1 MDPAF
6 FYTYVNTLVF
16 YDGMSKYNAIINFM
30 NDPTIIDQ
38 YKRIPEVAIET
49 DDAIRLMN
57 EVNGMNGMNR
67 MNNQVNNQYIHEQN
81 NNKRIHNNNEDEY
94 FDNPPP
100 PPRLR
105 RS

>member
-16 YDGMSKYNAIINFM
+16 YDGVSKYNAIIAFM
-30 NDPTIIDQ
+30 NDPTIIAE
-38 YKRIPEVAIET
+38 YKTIPEVAIERE
-49 DDAIRLMN
+49 DAIQLMY
-57 EVNGMNGMNR
+57 GIT
-67 MNNQVNNQYIHEQN
+67 NNQVNNQNINTQN
-81 NNKRIHNNNEDEY
+81 NNKRIHNNNQDEY

>member
-1 MDPAF
+1 MDPTY

-16 YDGMSKYNAIINFM
+16 YDGLSKYNAIINFM
-30 NDPTIIDQ
+30 NDPTIIAE
-38 YKRIPEVAIET
+38 YKTIPEVAIET
-49 DDAIRLMN
+49 NDAIMLMN
-57 EVNGMNGMNR
+57 GV
-67 MNNQVNNQYIHEQN
+67 NNQVNNQRIREEN
-81 NNKRIHNNNEDEY
+81 NNKRTHNNNEDEY

>member
-16 YDGMSKYNAIINFM
+16 YDGMSKYNAIIAFM
-30 NDPTIIDQ
+30 NDKTIIDD

-49 DDAIRLMN
+49 DDAIQLMYG
-57 EVNGMNGMNR
+57 VT
-67 MNNQVNNQYIHEQN
+67 NNQVNTQNIHTQN
-81 NNKRIHNNNEDEY
+81 NNKRVHNNNEY

-100 PPRLR
+100 PPRLK

>member
-1 MDPAF
+1 MDPTF

-16 YDGMSKYNAIINFM
+16 YDGASKYNAIIAFM
-30 NDPTIIDQ
+30 NDPTIIAE
-38 YKRIPEVAIET
+38 YKTIPEVAIET
-49 DDAIRLMN
+49 DDAIMLMN
-57 EVNGMNGMNR
+57 GVNGI
-67 MNNQVNNQYIHEQN
+67 NNQVNNQYIHEQN

-105 RS
+105 RN

>member
-6 FYTYVNTLVF
+6 FYTYVNTLVY
-16 YDGMSKYNAIINFM
+16 YDGASKYNAIIAFM
-30 NDPTIIDQ
+30 NDPSIIDE

-49 DDAIRLMN
+49 DDAIMLMN
-57 EVNGMNGMNR
+57 GV
-67 MNNQVNNQYIHEQN
+67 NNQVNNQNVHEQN
-81 NNKRIHNNNEDEY
+81 NNKRIHNNNEDY

-105 RS
+105 RN

>member
-1 MDPAF
+1 MDPTY

-30 NDPTIIDQ
+30 NDPTIIAE
-38 YKRIPEVAIET
+38 YKTIPEVAIET
-49 DDAIRLMN
+49 NDAIMLMN
-57 EVNGMNGMNR
+57 GV
-67 MNNQVNNQYIHEQN
+67 NNQVNNQRIREEN
-81 NNKRIHNNNEDEY
+81 NNKRTHNNNEDEY

>member
-6 FYTYVNTLVF
+6 FYTYVNTLVY
-16 YDGMSKYNAIINFM
+16 YDGASKYNAIIAFM
-30 NDPTIIDQ
+30 NDPSIIDE

-49 DDAIRLMN
+49 DDAIMLMN
-57 EVNGMNGMNR
+57 GVNVMNGV
-67 MNNQVNNQYIHEQN
+67 NNQVNNQNVHEQN
-81 NNKRIHNNNEDEY
+81 NNKRIHNNNEDY

-105 RS
+105 RN

>member
-1 MDPAF
+1 MDPAY

-16 YDGMSKYNAIINFM
+16 YNGMSKYNAIIEFM
-30 NDPTIIDQ
+30 NDPTIVRD
-38 YKRIPEVAIET
+38 YKLIPEVNIELN
-49 DDAIRLMN
+49 DAIQLMN
-57 EVNGMNGMNR
+57 GVVD
-67 MNNQVNNQYIHEQN
+67 NNQQINNQNIN
-81 NNKRIHNNNEDEY
+81 NQDNNQQIITDIIDNDEN

>member
-6 FYTYVNTLVF
+6 FYTYVNTLVY
-16 YDGMSKYNAIINFM
+16 YDGMNKYNAIIAFM
-30 NDPTIIDQ
+30 NDATIIDE
-38 YKRIPEVAIET
+38 YKRIPEVAIEI
-49 DDAIRLMN
+49 DDAIQLMN
-57 EVNGMNGMNR
+57 GVV
-67 MNNQVNNQYIHEQN
+67 NNQVNNQNIHAQN
-81 NNKRIHNNNEDEY
+81 NNKRIHNNNEDES

>member
-6 FYTYVNTLVF
+6 FYTYVNTLVH
-16 YDGMSKYNAIINFM
+16 YDGASKYNAIIAFM
-30 NDPTIIDQ
+30 NDPSIIDE

-49 DDAIRLMN
+49 EHAITLIN
-57 EVNGMNGMNR
+57 GVNG
-67 MNNQVNNQYIHEQN
+67 MNNQVNNQRIHEQN

-94 FDNPPP
+94 LDNPPP

-105 RS
+105 RN

>member
-16 YDGMSKYNAIINFM
+16 YDGVSKYNAIIAFM
-30 NDPTIIDQ
+30 NDNTIIDE

-49 DDAIRLMN
+49 EHAIQLIYG
-57 EVNGMNGMNR
+57 VV
-67 MNNQVNNQYIHEQN
+67 NNQVNNQQIHAQN
-81 NNKRIHNNNEDEY
+81 NNKRVHNNNEDEY

>member
-1 MDPAF
+1 MDPAY

-16 YDGMSKYNAIINFM
+16 YDGMSKYNAIIAFM
-30 NDPTIIDQ
+30 NDNTIIAE

-49 DDAIRLMN
+49 DDAIQLMN
-57 EVNGMNGMNR
+57 GI
-67 MNNQVNNQYIHEQN
+67 VNNQIHNQNIHAQN
-81 NNKRIHNNNEDEY
+81 NNKRIHNNNEDEI

>member
-16 YDGMSKYNAIINFM
+16 YDGMSKYNAIIAFM
-30 NDPTIIDQ
+30 NDATIIDE

-49 DDAIRLMN
+49 DDAIKLTYG
-57 EVNGMNGMNR
+57 VT
-67 MNNQVNNQYIHEQN
+67 NNQVNNQYIHAQN
-81 NNKRIHNNNEDEY
+81 NNKRVHNNNEDDN

-100 PPRLR
+100 PPRLK